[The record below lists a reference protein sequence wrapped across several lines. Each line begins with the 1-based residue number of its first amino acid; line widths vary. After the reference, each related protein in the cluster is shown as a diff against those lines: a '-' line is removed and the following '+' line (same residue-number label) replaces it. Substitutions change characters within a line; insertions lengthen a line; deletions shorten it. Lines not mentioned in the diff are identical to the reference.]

1 MTSDAQLDRSYED
14 ACARQWE
21 EENENKDWDKK
32 LDAVG
37 HITKAEEYFDNGI
50 DILSLAVGALAGT
63 ETAEDRMIEMRN
75 EFEDLLSDLR
85 HLKKKFIKG
94 E

>member
-21 EENENKDWDKK
+21 EENEDKDWDKK
-32 LDAVG
+32 LEAVG
-37 HITKAEEYFDNGI
+37 HITAAEEYFDSGI
-50 DILSLAVGALAGT
+50 DILSLAVGKCEGT
-63 ETAEDRMIEMRN
+63 ETAEERIAEIRN
-75 EFEDLLSDLR
+75 QFEDLLSDLR
-85 HLKKKFIKG
+85 ILKKRFIKG